1 MNKEEIIKNLK
12 TIGIQFKS
20 QLDKNDINFWWQKKY
35 TEILKSDLENKNELL
50 ISLNN
55 ALEELE
61 KIDFEKI
68 KSEIETKPVEKK
80 TKAEPKTGAPK
91 ETKGKVKAQTK
102 ADTSKAD
109 AAKTKRT
116 PSKKTAVKKEK

>member
-55 ALEELE
+55 ALEDLE
-61 KIDFEKI
+61 KIDISLINKEL
-68 KSEIETKPVEKK
+68 K
-80 TKAEPKTGAPK
+80 TEN
-91 ETKGKVKAQTK
+91 KGKQTTQRENNNK
-102 ADTSKAD
+102 QNML
-109 AAKTKRT
+109 
-116 PSKKTAVKKEK
+116 